1 MPRTARRRVACAA
14 GLLAM
19 LAGLPLGESL
29 ADTVIVS
36 VGPGMTFTPAFPVI
50 RAGDTLMFR
59 NMGGIHNVV
68 ADDGSFRCAYGC
80 DNDGQGGNGNA
91 SSGNWIVPVRF
102 DEPGEYGYFC
112 ETHGSPGKGMW
123 GRVRVTLFHDGFE
136 S

>member
-1 MPRTARRRVACAA
+1 MLRNS
-14 GLLAM
+14 GLSVVRGLVLAAM
-19 LAGLPLGESL
+19 LACAPMQECQ
-29 ADTVIVS
+29 AAMVIVN
-36 VGPGMTFTPAFPVI
+36 VGPGMTFTPAFPMI

-80 DNDGQGGNGNA
+80 DTDGEGGSGHA
-91 SSGNWIVPVRF
+91 SSGNWVARVRF
-102 DEPGEYGYFC
+102 DESGEFGYFC

-136 S
+136 P

>member
-1 MPRTARRRVACAA
+1 MPPTSRLRVAV
-14 GLLAM
+14 GLAV
-19 LAGLPLGESL
+19 LAGLPVGEG
-29 ADTVIVS
+29 AAATVIVS

-50 RAGDTLMFR
+50 RAGDTLLFR

-80 DNDGQGGNGNA
+80 DNDGAGGSGNA

-102 DEPGEYGYFC
+102 DEPGEFGYFC

-136 S
+136 P